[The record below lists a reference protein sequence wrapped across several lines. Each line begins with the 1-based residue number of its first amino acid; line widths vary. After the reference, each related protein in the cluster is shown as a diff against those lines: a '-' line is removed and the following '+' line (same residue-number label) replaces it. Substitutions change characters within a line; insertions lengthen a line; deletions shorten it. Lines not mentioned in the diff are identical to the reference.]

1 MVRAEVWAAWAAWTS
16 KALDWSLRTKKARA
30 RNPATL
36 ARDASELVRGSYRLT
51 EITPVDQFRYA
62 AHVEMVARLER

>member
-1 MVRAEVWAAWAAWTS
+1 M
-16 KALDWSLRTKKARA
+16 RTKKARA